1 MIRLLYHAQVYSSP
15 YAIGGTAI
23 AIQDDRVLAI
33 GSEEDLLS
41 QYGKMALCEDMQ
53 GACIFPGLTDAHLH
67 LEQYALS
74 LQRVN
79 CETDTLQECLERVEA
94 IANKTPA
101 GKWIRGHGWNQ
112 NLWHEGFGDNILLDA
127 VSPHNPVYLTAKS
140 LHAAWANSQALA
152 LAGID
157 ETTPDPPGGKIQR
170 NSQGQPTGILF
181 ESAMQLVE
189 RILPVPTPQEVAD
202 AILEAQRALWQMG
215 ITGVH
220 DFDQSR
226 CFSALQI
233 LDQSNT
239 LRLRVLKS
247 IPLENLPD
255 AIRLGL
261 RSGFGS
267 SFLKIGAVK
276 LFADGALGP
285 HTAAMFQPYENE
297 PHNTGILLLD
307 HEDIVEYGR
316 EAVQHG
322 LSLAIHAIGDR
333 ANHEVIHG
341 LAQIRAYETHQG
353 LSPLRHRIEHVQC
366 LHPED
371 VPLLAQHHILASV
384 QPVHAISD
392 MEMAN
397 AYWGTRSRTSY
408 AYRLLQNHGTTLIF
422 GSDAPVESPNPWMGI
437 YAAVTRRKLN
447 GFPGENGWYPEQRLS
462 VQDAMAGFTIT
473 PAFAAYRER
482 ELGKL
487 DQGFLADLIVL
498 PVSPFD
504 IPQDQIPS
512 LHPIATMV
520 GGEWVFGGVE
530 S

>member
-1 MIRLLYHAQVYSSP
+1 MIRVLYHAQVYSSP
-15 YAIGGTAI
+15 YVKAGTAI
-23 AIQDDRVLAI
+23 AIQDDRVLAV
-33 GSEEDLLS
+33 GSDEDLLLL
-41 QYGKMALCEDMQ
+41 YGKTALCEDMQ

-74 LQRVN
+74 LQRVD
-79 CETDTLQECLERVEA
+79 CETQTLQECLQRVKARIE
-94 IANKTPA
+94 KTPP
-101 GKWIRGHGWNQ
+101 GKWVRGHGWNQ
-112 NLWHEGFGDNILLDA
+112 NLWSEGFGNNTLLDA
-127 VSPHNPVYLTAKS
+127 VSPQNPVYLTAKS
-140 LHAAWANSQALA
+140 LHAAWANSQALV

-157 ETTPDPPGGKIQR
+157 KTTSDPPGGKIQR
-170 NSQGQPTGILF
+170 DPQGRPTGILF

-189 RILPVPTPQEVAD
+189 RVLPAPTPQEVAE
-202 AILEAQRALWQMG
+202 AIQEAQKNLLKMG
-215 ITGVH
+215 ITSVH

-233 LDQSNT
+233 LDQSNN
-239 LRLRVLKS
+239 LKIRVLKS

-267 SFLKIGAVK
+267 SYLRIGSVK

-297 PHNTGILLLD
+297 PQNTGILFLD
-307 HEDIVEYGR
+307 HEDVVEYGR

-333 ANHEVIHG
+333 ANHEVLLG
-341 LAQIRAYETHQG
+341 LAQVRAFEKEQKI
-353 LSPLRHRIEHVQC
+353 LPLRHRIEHVQC
-366 LHPED
+366 LNIED
-371 VPLLAQHHILASV
+371 FPLFDRHQILASV

-392 MEMAN
+392 MEMADT
-397 AYWGTRSRTSY
+397 YWGTRSQTSY
-408 AYRLLQNHGTTLIF
+408 AYKSLQDYGAKLVF
-422 GSDAPVESPNPWMGI
+422 GSDAPVESPNPWLGV

-447 GFPGENGWYPEQRLS
+447 GFPGIEGWHPEQRIS
-462 VQDAMAGFTIT
+462 VQDALAGFTIS
-473 PAFAAYRER
+473 PAFAAVREQ

-487 DQGFLADLIVL
+487 EKGFLADLIVL
-498 PVSPFD
+498 PESPLE
-504 IPQDQIPS
+504 IPPDKLPS
-512 LHPIATMV
+512 LLPVATMV
-520 GGEWVFGGVE
+520 GGEWVWW